1 MSRPPAAKPRPA
13 RAPRRAAGPDVRAV
27 IMAGGSGT
35 RFWPL
40 SRAARPK
47 QFLAIAGRSSMVVE
61 TVDRIRPL
69 VPGRRVYPVANG
81 TQTRTLRRLLP
92 RLPRDNF
99 LVEPLARNTA
109 PSLVLATAAAWLKNR
124 SAVVLALPADHLIAK
139 PEPYLRAL
147 RAGVEAA
154 AREDVI
160 VTFGIKPAYPAT
172 GYGYIQYAAG
182 AGRKRGGEEFFPA
195 LAFREKPS
203 REKAEAF
210 LAEGGYAW
218 NSGMFVWRADVF
230 ARKLRDYA
238 PVLVPFWEACLAA
251 LASVNRR
258 ALRAAFEAVAPDS
271 IDYALMEKA
280 RGVLVCPVDI
290 GWSDV
295 GSWSSLADIWP
306 PDASGNAARGEIIAV
321 DGRGC
326 VVHNPGG
333 VTALIG
339 VEDLVVV
346 ATRDA
351 LLVCRK
357 DRDQDV
363 RAVVAELKKRG
374 RRELL

>member
-1 MSRPPAAKPRPA
+1 MSRPAAAKPRPA
-13 RAPRRAAGPDVRAV
+13 ARRDVRAV

-40 SRAARPK
+40 SRASRPK
-47 QFLAIAGRSSMVVE
+47 QFLGIVSRASMVEE

-69 VPGRRVYPVANG
+69 VPGRFVYPVANAA
-81 TQTRTLRRLLP
+81 QTRTLRRLLP
-92 RLPRDNF
+92 RLPRANF

-109 PSLVLATAAAWLKNR
+109 PSLILATAAAWLRNPA
-124 SAVVLALPADHLIAK
+124 AVVLALPADHLIAK
-139 PEPYLRAL
+139 PEAFLRAL
-147 RAGVEAA
+147 RAGVETA

-160 VTFGIKPAYPAT
+160 VTFGIRPTHPAT
-172 GYGYIQYAAG
+172 GYGYIQYAPD
-182 AGRKRGGEEFFPA
+182 AGRRRGGEEFFPA

-218 NSGMFVWRADVF
+218 NSGMFIWRADVF
-230 ARKLRDYA
+230 ARKLQAYA
-238 PVLVPFWEACLAA
+238 PDFYPFWEASRKA
-251 LASVNRR
+251 LASGNRR
-258 ALRAAFEAVAPDS
+258 ALKAAFEAVAPDS

-280 RGVLVCPVDI
+280 RGVVVCPVDI

-306 PDASGNAARGEIIAV
+306 PDAAGNAARGDIVAV
-321 DGRGC
+321 DSRGC
-326 VVHNPGG
+326 IVHNPGG
-333 VTALIG
+333 TTALIG

-363 RAVVAELKKRG
+363 RAVVAELRKRG
-374 RRELL
+374 RNRLL

>member
-1 MSRPPAAKPRPA
+1 
-13 RAPRRAAGPDVRAV
+13 
-27 IMAGGSGT
+27 MAGGSGT

-40 SRAARPK
+40 SRASRPK
-47 QFLAIAGRSSMVVE
+47 QFLDIVSRASMVEE
-61 TVDRIRPL
+61 TVARLRPL
-69 VPGRRVYPVANG
+69 VHGNRVYPVANAA
-81 TQTRTLRRLLP
+81 QTRTLRRLLP
-92 RLPRDNF
+92 RLPRENF

-109 PSLVLATAAAWLKNR
+109 PSLILATAAAWLRNTE
-124 SAVVLALPADHLIAK
+124 AVVLALPADHLITK
-139 PEPYLRAL
+139 PEAFRNAL

-154 AREDVI
+154 AREEVI
-160 VTFGIKPAYPAT
+160 VTFGIRPTHPAT
-172 GYGYIQYAAG
+172 GYGYIQYATG
-182 AGRKRGGEEFFPA
+182 AGRRRGGEEFFPA
-195 LAFREKPS
+195 IAFREKPS

-218 NSGMFVWRADVF
+218 NSGMFIWRADVF
-230 ARKLRDYA
+230 ARKLRAHA
-238 PVLVPFWEACLAA
+238 PDLYPFWEACLKA
-251 LASVNRR
+251 LASGNRR
-258 ALRAAFEAVAPDS
+258 ALKAAFEAVNPDS

-295 GSWSSLADIWP
+295 GSWSSLAGIWP
-306 PDASGNAARGEIIAV
+306 PDASGNAARGEVVAV
-321 DGRGC
+321 DSRGC
-326 VVHNPGG
+326 IVHNPGG
-333 VTALIG
+333 LTALIG

-374 RRELL
+374 RNELL